1 MSATI
6 PTPSTPVDQGP
17 AEARLLAQ
25 AERAGLAD
33 IATKVLAGT
42 RLSPDDG
49 LRLYA
54 SPDLFAVGALANHVR
69 ERLHGD
75 ATYFNVNQHV
85 NYTNLCN
92 RLCKFCA
99 FQRLPSQEGAYVWT
113 PEEAAERIK
122 EQLDEPVTEVHVVGG
137 VWPKLDYAYYL
148 DLLRAIKAARPAIH
162 IKGFTMVELDE
173 IVKQAGKPELEVLAE
188 LREAGLDS
196 CPGGGA
202 EVFHEEVRQ
211 AAHRFMEEF
220 GGLGLMHQLRVND
233 HVKVLESY
241 VAPTAFQVGDVT
253 IAKGTWLL
261 AVRVLSDDLWRR
273 VKDGE
278 LTGFSIGGS
287 ARRVPEPTATEEAA
301 PSGAPAEE
309 AA

>member
-54 SPDLFAVGALANHVR
+54 SPDLFAVGALASHVR

-188 LREAGLDS
+188 LR
-196 CPGGGA
+196 
-202 EVFHEEVRQ
+202 
-211 AAHRFMEEF
+211 
-220 GGLGLMHQLRVND
+220 
-233 HVKVLESY
+233 
-241 VAPTAFQVGDVT
+241 
-253 IAKGTWLL
+253 
-261 AVRVLSDDLWRR
+261 
-273 VKDGE
+273 
-278 LTGFSIGGS
+278 
-287 ARRVPEPTATEEAA
+287 
-301 PSGAPAEE
+301 
-309 AA
+309 